1 MPNKPENLT
10 QSFVNSNQI
19 SVQWSAPSGH
29 VDKYRL
35 TLKQYGSIVTI
46 LTIDGTN
53 HSFIDLM
60 AGTQYFVDVESKSGN
75 LFSEAVNLE
84 IMTSTYSE
92 SFFTLFCMHC
102 VEGFVTINIMLPYF
116 IHHNEHIVHI
126 TFLQNNMSQC
136 MRFPTIWYVRPAKP
150 QTSLRIRAV

>member
-35 TLKQYGSIVTI
+35 TLTQHTSIVTI

-53 HSFIDLM
+53 HSFIDLQP
-60 AGTQYFVDVESKSGN
+60 GTQYSVDVESKSGN
-75 LFSEAVNLE
+75 LLSEAVNL
-84 IMTSTYSE
+84 IVTTSTYFKSYMQ
-92 SFFTLFCMHC
+92 LFCMHC
-102 VEGFVTINIMLPYF
+102 VEGFVTINIMLPNF
-116 IHHNEHIVHI
+116 IHHIEHIVHI
-126 TFLQNNMSQC
+126 TFLQIIYS
-136 MRFPTIWYVRPAKP
+136 P
-150 QTSLRIRAV
+150 